1 MSMVTLFEHC
11 IFSSRFIIV
20 LLVDFNLRMAFSK
33 WKPNNQVL
41 RQKIVICHSLC
52 RNLEMLKL
60 LVILAVI
67 KYNMLVFRKCQVL
80 DKM

>member
-1 MSMVTLFEHC
+1 MKAEYTGFETKK
-11 IFSSRFIIV
+11 V
-20 LLVDFNLRMAFSK
+20 
-33 WKPNNQVL
+33 
-41 RQKIVICHSLC
+41 VICHSLSH
-52 RNLEMLKL
+52 NLEMRNL